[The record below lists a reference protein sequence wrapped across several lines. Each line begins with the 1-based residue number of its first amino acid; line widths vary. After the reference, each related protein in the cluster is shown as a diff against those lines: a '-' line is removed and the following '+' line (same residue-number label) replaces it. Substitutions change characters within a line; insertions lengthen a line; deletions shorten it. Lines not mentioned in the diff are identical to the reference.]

1 MQELEFCHLAAIS
14 IHAPAK
20 GATAISCISGTF
32 SFISIHAP
40 AKGATINHRIF
51 RWVFSR
57 FQSTLPRRER
67 RLKAL
72 VIAVWMPISIHAPA
86 KGATY
91 FRSIFRGI
99 FRFQSTLPRR
109 ERPLAVT
116 VSAIFQHFNPRSREG
131 SDKSR
136 QLFLIWCGD
145 FNPRSREG
153 SDNSRFFIFSP
164 PFYISIHAPAKGAT
178 MKVHTDDDGEV
189 FQSTLPRRE
198 RLTIQKTAS
207 Q

>member
-86 KGATY
+86 KGATPCRY
-91 FRSIFRGI
+91 RFRHLSAFQSTLPRRERQIKTTVSDLVR
-99 FRFQSTLPRR
+99 RFQSTLPRR
-109 ERPLAVT
+109 ERQLK
-116 VSAIFQHFNPRSREG
+116 IFHFLTP
-131 SDKSR
+131 
-136 QLFLIWCGD
+136 FLY

-153 SDNSRFFIFSP
+153 SDN
-164 PFYISIHAPAKGAT
+164 K
-178 MKVHTDDDGEV
+178 
-189 FQSTLPRRE
+189 
-198 RLTIQKTAS
+198 
-207 Q
+207 

>member
-67 RLKAL
+67 PTSGVSSGASSDFNPRSREGSDRFYLL
-72 VIAVWMPISIHAPA
+72 PVFAV
-86 KGATY
+86 KK
-91 FRSIFRGI
+91 
-99 FRFQSTLPRR
+99 FQSTLPRR